1 MKLEKSIFRTSYIYF
16 IVFFLLIVLA
26 FWLSYFVSIADQENY
41 RMHTHGITLIIWFIL
56 LVVQPYLIRTKRYK
70 LHRSIGKLSYV
81 VVPLLIL
88 TTLDLLLYRLHK
100 TPIFGTS
107 EYFFIAL
114 VVNALLAFIILYALG
129 IYHRKKPTIHAR
141 YMICTVFPFFT
152 PVTDRIIH
160 NYFPSLLSYL
170 PTLEGDPIA
179 PVAGFL
185 MADLI
190 LIGLSIWDWKSHN
203 RLNVFPF
210 ALVVLLL
217 YHYSV
222 LNFYKFQFWKDL
234 SNWLIELQFKN

>member
-26 FWLSYFVSIADQENY
+26 FWLSYFVSITDQENY
-41 RMHTHGITLIIWFIL
+41 RMHTHGVTLIIWFML

-81 VVPLLIL
+81 IVPLLIF
-88 TTLDLLLYRLHK
+88 TTLDLLQYRLHK
-100 TPIFGTS
+100 SPILGTS
-107 EYFFIAL
+107 EFFFIAL
-114 VVNALLAFIILYALG
+114 VVNALLAFIILYGLA
-129 IYHRKKPTIHAR
+129 IYHRKKPMIHAR

-160 NYFPSLLSYL
+160 NYIPSLLVYL
-170 PTLEGDPIA
+170 PTLEGYPIA

-185 MADLI
+185 LADLI
-190 LIGLSIWDWKSHN
+190 LVGLSIWDWKSHQ
-203 RLNVFPF
+203 RINVFPF
-210 ALVVLLL
+210 ALIVLLL

-222 LNFYKFQFWKDL
+222 LNFHKFQFWKDL
-234 SNWLIELQFKN
+234 SNWLFGL